1 MILRIDE
8 ALSLT
13 FEKIDSLPTKC
24 VFLFPYKIPFPD
36 ALPNHSKVIF

>member
-13 FEKIDSLPTKC
+13 FENIDSLPTEH
-24 VFLFPYKIPFPD
+24 VFLFLHKIPFPN
-36 ALPNHSKVIF
+36 ALPNYSRVIF

>member
-1 MILRIDE
+1 MILHIDE
-8 ALSLT
+8 GLSLT
-13 FEKIDSLPTKC
+13 FENIDSLPTER